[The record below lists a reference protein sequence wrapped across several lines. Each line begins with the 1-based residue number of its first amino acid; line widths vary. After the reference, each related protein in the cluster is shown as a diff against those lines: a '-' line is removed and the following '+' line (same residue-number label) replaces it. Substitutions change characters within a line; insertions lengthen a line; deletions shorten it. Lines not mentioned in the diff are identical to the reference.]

1 MTDSVLFWQGNLTK
15 FDKQIKWYLA
25 MIMKGEMQVKAGKI
39 AGTVLAVLTAVFMS
53 AGAINVQTV
62 SADEPDYAAMAKKS
76 TETKWKGYD
85 TVQEAINALSGEP
98 GAVQL
103 MKNVTESIVIPEEAM
118 FTLNLNGHNI
128 TNAEGKD
135 TITNRSVSLTVLGSG
150 TVDNVSHGKAAFVN
164 EPGAVANLQGGT
176 YTRSMENGSSAEES
190 GGNSYYNIVN
200 HGTMTIYDGVT
211 VTQEGAFSSLLENG
225 WYNGS
230 QNTSGKESVLTID
243 GGTFSGGLNT
253 IKNDDYG
260 RLTINGGSFT
270 NAAQAALLNW
280 NKAEINGG
288 TFEAGGNVI
297 LNGKLN
303 DEMDQGE
310 LTIKG
315 GEFISTPD
323 KAVIAKMGGSSSI
336 GEIVVADGIKIP
348 GLYFAVTKDGKTLNY
363 TTAVDAVDTVG
374 DGESAVI
381 TLLDN
386 YEGGG
391 VKVDG
396 TEKDITFDLAGYS
409 WIIGTPLVGS
419 TGTETN
425 AFQLLKGNAVTFK
438 NGAVTSEK
446 AKILIQNYSDLTLDG
461 VELTLTTPRPSD
473 EAPYYVTSNNN
484 GSTYIKGGTVINA
497 GNGNYAMDA
506 FTFGDYTGGNVFVE
520 DAVINGNVELAN
532 GGDITLNGGTINGD
546 VTVYN
551 YLYQNNQ
558 ELFNT
563 SAVLTVNSGTINGD
577 VTTSKVG
584 KTVMQ
589 GGTVNGD
596 VATSEKG
603 ETTIG
608 GGEVTGQ
615 VTVNGADGAKT
626 TVTGGVFGVIGSGVE
641 VNAAEVATITDN
653 GVAKTVVGLD
663 NINQVLETVSE
674 NAVVTVQRASE
685 GAALEAPAGV
695 TVKNESGTVIKV
707 NGEDLKSGSEVVV
720 KAPESEK
727 PQTDPDNKDKNN
739 GKAEDAKAVQTG
751 DSSNV
756 ILWVVL
762 AVAAVAVAAGC
773 VILYIRRRHKK

>member
-1 MTDSVLFWQGNLTK
+1 MC
-15 FDKQIKWYLA
+15 YLV
-25 MIMKGEMQVKAGKI
+25 MKMKGEMQVKARKI
-39 AGTVLAVLTAVFMS
+39 AGTILAVLTAVFMS
-53 AGAINVQTV
+53 VGAVNVQTV
-62 SADEPDYAAMAKKS
+62 SATDADPAGSVARAKAS
-76 TETKWKGYD
+76 TESVWEEYP
-85 TVQEAINALSGEP
+85 TVQAAIDSLGENT
-98 GAVQL
+98 GAVEL
-103 MKNVTESIVIPEEAM
+103 LANVTESIVIPEEAM
-118 FTLNLNGHNI
+118 FTLNLNGCNI
-128 TNAEGKD
+128 TNAEGQD
-135 TITNRSVSLTVLGSG
+135 TITNKSVSFTVIGSG

-164 EPGAVANLQGGT
+164 EPGAFAMLQGGT
-176 YTRSMENGSSAEES
+176 YTRSEENGSSAEES

-200 HGTMTIYDGVT
+200 HGRMTIFDGVT
-211 VTQEGAFSSLLENG
+211 VMQTGAFSSLLENG
-225 WYNGS
+225 WYNGA
-230 QNTSGKESVLTID
+230 QNVSKEESVLTIA

-260 RLTINGGSFT
+260 SLTINGGSFT
-270 NAAQAALLNW
+270 NVAQAALLNW

-297 LNGKLN
+297 LNGKLD

-310 LTIKG
+310 LTING
-315 GEFISTPD
+315 GKFTSTSGN
-323 KAVIAKMGGSSSI
+323 AVIAQMGGSSSI
-336 GEIVVADGIKIP
+336 GEIVVAEGIKIP

-363 TTAVDAVDTVG
+363 TTAVDAVASVG
-374 DGESAVI
+374 DGESAVV

-386 YEGGG
+386 YDGGG

-425 AFQLLKGNAVTFK
+425 AFQLLKGNEVTFK

-461 VELTLTTPRPSD
+461 VELTLATPRPLG

-497 GNGNYAMDA
+497 GDGNYAMDA
-506 FTFGDYTGGNVFVE
+506 FTFGDYTGGNVFVK

-532 GGDITLNGGTINGD
+532 GGNITLNGGAINGD
-546 VTVYN
+546 VKVYN
-551 YLYQNNQ
+551 YAYDNNV
-558 ELFNT
+558 EKSSLF
-563 SAVLTVNSGTINGD
+563 TIK
-577 VTTSKVG
+577 S
-584 KTVMQ
+584 
-589 GGTVNGD
+589 GTVNGN
-596 VATSEKG
+596 VTTSEKG
-603 ETTIG
+603 RTSIA
-608 GGEVTGQ
+608 GGEVTGE
-615 VTVNGADGAKT
+615 VTVDTTKGAKT
-626 TVTGGVFGVIGSGVE
+626 TITSGIFGSIGKDVVID
-641 VNAAEVATITDN
+641 ATEVATIADN
-653 GVAKTVVGLD
+653 GVTKTVVGLD

-674 NAVVTVQRASE
+674 NAVVTVQEASE

-707 NGEDLKSGSEVVV
+707 NGEDLKAGSEVVV

-739 GKAEDAKAVQTG
+739 GKAEGAKAVQTG

-756 ILWVVL
+756 ILWIVL

>member
-1 MTDSVLFWQGNLTK
+1 MC
-15 FDKQIKWYLA
+15 YLV
-25 MIMKGEMQVKAGKI
+25 MKMKGEMQVKARKI
-39 AGTVLAVLTAVFMS
+39 AGTILAVLTAVFMS
-53 AGAINVQTV
+53 VGAVNVQTV
-62 SADEPDYAAMAKKS
+62 SAADADPAGSVARAKAS
-76 TETKWKGYD
+76 TESVWEEYP
-85 TVQEAINALSGEP
+85 TVQAAIDSLGENT
-98 GAVQL
+98 GAVEL
-103 MKNVTESIVIPEEAM
+103 LANVTESIVIPEEAM
-118 FTLNLNGHNI
+118 FTLNLNGCNI
-128 TNAEGKD
+128 TNAEGQD
-135 TITNRSVSLTVLGSG
+135 TITNKSVSFTVIGSG

-164 EPGAVANLQGGT
+164 EPGAFAMLQGGT
-176 YTRSMENGSSAEES
+176 YTRSEENGSSAEES

-200 HGTMTIYDGVT
+200 HGRMTIFDGVT
-211 VTQEGAFSSLLENG
+211 VMQTGAFSSLLENG
-225 WYNGS
+225 WYNGA
-230 QNTSGKESVLTID
+230 QNVSKEESVLTIA

-260 RLTINGGSFT
+260 SLTINGGSFT
-270 NAAQAALLNW
+270 NVAQAALLNW

-297 LNGKLN
+297 LNGKLD

-310 LTIKG
+310 LTING
-315 GEFISTPD
+315 GKFTSTSGN
-323 KAVIAKMGGSSSI
+323 AVIAQMGGSSSI
-336 GEIVVADGIKIP
+336 GEIVVAEGIKIP

-363 TTAVDAVDTVG
+363 TTAVDAVASVG
-374 DGESAVI
+374 DGESAVV

-386 YEGGG
+386 YDGGG

-425 AFQLLKGNAVTFK
+425 AFQLLKGNEVTFK

-461 VELTLTTPRPSD
+461 VELTLATPRPLG

-497 GNGNYAMDA
+497 GDGNYAMDA
-506 FTFGDYTGGNVFVE
+506 FTFGDYTGGNVFVK

-532 GGDITLNGGTINGD
+532 GGNITLNGGAINGD
-546 VTVYN
+546 VKVYN
-551 YLYQNNQ
+551 YAYDNNV
-558 ELFNT
+558 EKSSLF
-563 SAVLTVNSGTINGD
+563 TIK
-577 VTTSKVG
+577 S
-584 KTVMQ
+584 
-589 GGTVNGD
+589 GTVNGN
-596 VATSEKG
+596 VTTSEKG
-603 ETTIG
+603 RTSIA
-608 GGEVTGQ
+608 GGEVTGE
-615 VTVNGADGAKT
+615 VTVDTTKGAKT
-626 TVTGGVFGVIGSGVE
+626 TITSGIFGSIGKDVVID
-641 VNAAEVATITDN
+641 ATEVATIADN
-653 GVAKTVVGLD
+653 GVTKTVVGLD

-674 NAVVTVQRASE
+674 NAVVTVQEASE

-707 NGEDLKSGSEVVV
+707 NGEDLKAGSEVVV

-739 GKAEDAKAVQTG
+739 GKAEGAKAVQTG

-756 ILWVVL
+756 ILWIVL

-773 VILYIRRRHKK
+773 VILYIRRRHK

>member
-1 MTDSVLFWQGNLTK
+1 MC
-15 FDKQIKWYLA
+15 YLV
-25 MIMKGEMQVKAGKI
+25 MKMKGEMQVKARKI
-39 AGTVLAVLTAVFMS
+39 AGTILAVLTAVFMS
-53 AGAINVQTV
+53 VGAVNVQTV
-62 SADEPDYAAMAKKS
+62 SAADADPAGSVARAKAS
-76 TETKWKGYD
+76 TESVWEEYP
-85 TVQEAINALSGEP
+85 TVQAAIDSLGENT
-98 GAVQL
+98 GAVEL
-103 MKNVTESIVIPEEAM
+103 LANVTESIVIPEEAM
-118 FTLNLNGHNI
+118 FTLNLNGCNI
-128 TNAEGKD
+128 TNAEGQD
-135 TITNRSVSLTVLGSG
+135 TITNKSVSFTVIGSG

-164 EPGAVANLQGGT
+164 EPGAFAMLQGGT
-176 YTRSMENGSSAEES
+176 YTRSEENGSSAEES

-200 HGTMTIYDGVT
+200 HGRMTIFDGVT
-211 VTQEGAFSSLLENG
+211 VMQTGAFSSLLENG
-225 WYNGS
+225 WYNGA
-230 QNTSGKESVLTID
+230 QNVSKEESVLTIA

-260 RLTINGGSFT
+260 SLTINGGSFT
-270 NAAQAALLNW
+270 NVAQAALLNW

-297 LNGKLN
+297 LNGKLD

-310 LTIKG
+310 LTING
-315 GEFISTPD
+315 GKFTSTSGN
-323 KAVIAKMGGSSSI
+323 AVIAQMGGSSSI
-336 GEIVVADGIKIP
+336 GEIVVAEGIKIP

-363 TTAVDAVDTVG
+363 TTAVDAVASVG
-374 DGESAVI
+374 DGESAVV

-386 YEGGG
+386 YDGGG

-425 AFQLLKGNAVTFK
+425 AFQLLKGNEVTFK

-461 VELTLTTPRPSD
+461 VELTLATPRPLG

-497 GNGNYAMDA
+497 GDGNYAMDA
-506 FTFGDYTGGNVFVE
+506 FTFGDYTGGNVFVK

-532 GGDITLNGGTINGD
+532 GGNITLNGGAINGD
-546 VTVYN
+546 VKVYN
-551 YLYQNNQ
+551 YAYDNNV
-558 ELFNT
+558 EKSSLF
-563 SAVLTVNSGTINGD
+563 TIK
-577 VTTSKVG
+577 S
-584 KTVMQ
+584 
-589 GGTVNGD
+589 GTVNGN
-596 VATSEKG
+596 VTTSEKG
-603 ETTIG
+603 RTSIA
-608 GGEVTGQ
+608 GGEVTGE
-615 VTVNGADGAKT
+615 VTVDTTKGAKT
-626 TVTGGVFGVIGSGVE
+626 TITSGIFGSIGKDVVID
-641 VNAAEVATITDN
+641 ATEVATIADN
-653 GVAKTVVGLD
+653 GVTKTVVGLD

>member
-1 MTDSVLFWQGNLTK
+1 MC
-15 FDKQIKWYLA
+15 YLV
-25 MIMKGEMQVKAGKI
+25 MKMKGEMQVKARKI
-39 AGTVLAVLTAVFMS
+39 AGTILAVLTAVFMS
-53 AGAINVQTV
+53 VGAVNVQTV
-62 SADEPDYAAMAKKS
+62 SAADADPAGSVARAKAS
-76 TETKWKGYD
+76 TESVWEEYP
-85 TVQEAINALSGEP
+85 TVQAAIDSLGENT
-98 GAVQL
+98 GAVEL
-103 MKNVTESIVIPEEAM
+103 LANVTESIVIPEEAM
-118 FTLNLNGHNI
+118 FTLNLNGCNI
-128 TNAEGKD
+128 TNAEGQD
-135 TITNRSVSLTVLGSG
+135 TITNKSVSFTVIGSG

-164 EPGAVANLQGGT
+164 EPGAFAMLQGGT
-176 YTRSMENGSSAEES
+176 YTRSEENGSSAEES

-200 HGTMTIYDGVT
+200 HGRMTIFDGVT
-211 VTQEGAFSSLLENG
+211 VMQTGAFSSLLENG
-225 WYNGS
+225 WYNGA
-230 QNTSGKESVLTID
+230 QNVSKEESVLTIA

-260 RLTINGGSFT
+260 SLTINGGSFT
-270 NAAQAALLNW
+270 NVAQAALLNW

-297 LNGKLN
+297 LNGKLD

-310 LTIKG
+310 LTING
-315 GEFISTPD
+315 GKFTSTSEN
-323 KAVIAKMGGSSSI
+323 AVIAQMGGSSSI
-336 GEIVVADGIKIP
+336 GEIVVAEGIKIP

-363 TTAVDAVDTVG
+363 TTAVDAVASVG
-374 DGESAVI
+374 DGESAVV

-386 YEGGG
+386 YDGGG

-425 AFQLLKGNAVTFK
+425 AFQLLKGNEVTFK

-461 VELTLTTPRPSD
+461 VELTLATPRPLG

-497 GNGNYAMDA
+497 GDGNYAMDA
-506 FTFGDYTGGNVFVE
+506 FTFGDYTGGNVFVK

-532 GGDITLNGGTINGD
+532 GGNITLNGGAINGD
-546 VTVYN
+546 VKVYN
-551 YLYQNNQ
+551 YAYDNNV
-558 ELFNT
+558 EKSSLF
-563 SAVLTVNSGTINGD
+563 TIK
-577 VTTSKVG
+577 S
-584 KTVMQ
+584 
-589 GGTVNGD
+589 GTVNGN
-596 VATSEKG
+596 VTTSEKG
-603 ETTIG
+603 RTSIA
-608 GGEVTGQ
+608 GGEVTGE
-615 VTVNGADGAKT
+615 VTVDTTKGAKT
-626 TVTGGVFGVIGSGVE
+626 TITSGIFGSIGKDVVID
-641 VNAAEVATITDN
+641 ATEVATIADN
-653 GVAKTVVGLD
+653 GVTKTVVGLD

-674 NAVVTVQRASE
+674 NAVVTVQEASE

-707 NGEDLKSGSEVVV
+707 NGEDLKAGSEVVV

-739 GKAEDAKAVQTG
+739 GKAEGAKAVQTG

-756 ILWVVL
+756 ILWIVL

>member
-1 MTDSVLFWQGNLTK
+1 MC
-15 FDKQIKWYLA
+15 YLV
-25 MIMKGEMQVKAGKI
+25 MKMKGEMQVKARKI
-39 AGTVLAVLTAVFMS
+39 AGTILAVLTAVFMS
-53 AGAINVQTV
+53 VGAVNVQTV
-62 SADEPDYAAMAKKS
+62 SAADADPAGSVARAKAS
-76 TETKWKGYD
+76 TESVWEEYP
-85 TVQEAINALSGEP
+85 TVQAAIDSLGENT
-98 GAVQL
+98 GAVEL
-103 MKNVTESIVIPEEAM
+103 LANVTESIVIPEEAM
-118 FTLNLNGHNI
+118 FTLNLNGCNI
-128 TNAEGKD
+128 TNAEGQD
-135 TITNRSVSLTVLGSG
+135 TITNKSVSFTVIGSG

-164 EPGAVANLQGGT
+164 EPGAFAMLQGGT
-176 YTRSMENGSSAEES
+176 YTRSEENGSSAEES

-200 HGTMTIYDGVT
+200 HGRMTIFDGVT
-211 VTQEGAFSSLLENG
+211 VMQTGAFSSLLENG
-225 WYNGS
+225 WYNGA
-230 QNTSGKESVLTID
+230 QNVSKEESVLTIA

-260 RLTINGGSFT
+260 SLTINGGSFT
-270 NAAQAALLNW
+270 NVAQAALLNW

-297 LNGKLN
+297 LNGKLD

-310 LTIKG
+310 LTING
-315 GEFISTPD
+315 GKFTSTSGN
-323 KAVIAKMGGSSSI
+323 AVIAQMGGSSSI
-336 GEIVVADGIKIP
+336 GEIVVAEGIKIP

-363 TTAVDAVDTVG
+363 TTAVDAVASVG
-374 DGESAVI
+374 DGESAVV

-386 YEGGG
+386 YDGGG

-425 AFQLLKGNAVTFK
+425 AFQLLKGNEVTFK

-577 VTTSKVG
+577 V
-584 KTVMQ
+584 
-589 GGTVNGD
+589 
-596 VATSEKG
+596 ATSEKG

-615 VTVNGADGAKT
+615 VTVNGADEAKT

-707 NGEDLKSGSEVVV
+707 NGEDLKSGSEVAV

-727 PQTDPDNKDKNN
+727 PQTDTDNKDKNN

-762 AVAAVAVAAGC
+762 AVAAVAVAGC